1 MSFNETELIRVLSS
15 ADLREE
21 MRDNTVSL
29 RWATITGMNPLTVR
43 RDGESESFEITGSAV
58 DASLLEVDDRVRVS
72 NFGSKAFIESSQ
84 NALTRDSARW
94 GSRIPAGANLNDYT
108 TPGQWYNPSTGEVAG
123 FTNGPPSNAAGAL
136 VVLQSGT
143 DAVIQFWHGFDDEGS
158 GSKIYRRRL
167 YSGSWSSWKISGGE
181 EWPKPRRMG
190 MSTSVSVPTST
201 DYRAGNW
208 VGIANDPGNVAGGIT
223 YADGGFTVPQNGVY
237 TISTVI
243 RWLGIQN
250 AVLMLFTGPSSNNTT
265 QGESMVFSDHRDM
278 HCTWTLYLVAGYRV
292 EVRVRQTSGTTQ
304 SMGGS
309 TTYNWCQI
317 ARVS

>member
-1 MSFNETELIRVLSS
+1 MALNETELIRVLSS

-29 RWATITGMNPLTVR
+29 RWATITGLNPLTVR
-43 RDGESESFEITGSAV
+43 RDGESESFEVTGSAV
-58 DASLLEVDDRVRVS
+58 DVSLLEVRDRVRVS

-94 GSRIPAGANLNDYT
+94 GSLIPAGSNLNDYT
-108 TPGQWYNPSTGEVAG
+108 TPGQWYNPSSAEVAG
-123 FTNGPPSNAAGAL
+123 FTNGPPSVAGAL
-136 VVLQSGT
+136 VVLRSGT
-143 DAVIQFWHGFDDEGS
+143 NAVIQFWHGFDDEGS

-167 YSGSWSSWKISGGE
+167 YSGSWSPWKISGGE

-190 MSTSVSVPTST
+190 LANSVSVPTST
-201 DYRAGNW
+201 DYRASSW

-223 YADGGFTVPQNGVY
+223 YADGGFTVPQDGVY

-250 AVLMLFTGPSSNNTT
+250 AELRLFTGPSSNNTT
-265 QGESMVFSDHRDM
+265 QGESMVFNAHRDM
-278 HCTWTLYLVAGYRV
+278 HCTWTIYLEAGYRV
-292 EVRVRQTSGTTQ
+292 EVLVRQTSGTTQ